1 MMTGKL
7 RSPGK
12 RQVRMKTRAAVL
24 RDVGKDFEVVELDLD
39 EPKANEV
46 LVRFVA
52 SGLCHSDDHLRTGDI
67 PVRYP
72 IVGGHEGAGI
82 VEKVGPGVTRLAV
95 GDHVVTSWLPVCGH
109 CRFCSRGQTNL
120 CDLGRF
126 LVDNSLPDGTY
137 RYHEGSTDFGQ
148 MCLLGTFS
156 QYAVIS
162 EASAVKVEDDL
173 PLDVVVLVGC
183 GVPTGYGTAVK
194 AGEVH
199 PGDTTIIY
207 GVGGVGINA
216 VQGASHAGARYVIAV
231 DPVEFK
237 RTTALSL
244 GATHAVASA
253 EEAHE
258 LAQQL
263 TYGVGADQALITVGV
278 ASEEVV
284 SAAFAAVRKR
294 GIVVLTAMGGLATKT
309 VHVSGFEL
317 TAFEKRLQGALF
329 GSGNP
334 FDDIPRM
341 IELYRAGKLKLDE
354 LITTKYRLDEV
365 NRGYEDMMA
374 GRNIRGVI
382 IHEH

>member
-1 MMTGKL
+1 
-7 RSPGK
+7 
-12 RQVRMKTRAAVL
+12 MKTRAAVL
-24 RDVGKDFEVVELDLD
+24 RDVGKDWEIIELDLD
-39 EPKANEV
+39 PPKEGEV
-46 LVRFVA
+46 LIRFA
-52 SGLCHSDDHLRTGDI
+52 AAGLCHSDDHLRTGDI

-72 IVGGHEGAGI
+72 IVGGHEGAGV
-82 VEKVGPGVTRLAV
+82 VEKVGEGVTRLAV
-95 GDHVVTSWLPVCGH
+95 GDHIVASFLPVCGK
-109 CRFCSRGQTNL
+109 CRFCARGQTNL

-126 LVDNSLPDGTY
+126 LYDNSLTDGTY
-137 RYHEGSTDFGQ
+137 RYHEGTTDFGQ

-156 QYAVIS
+156 QYAVLS
-162 EASAVKVEDDL
+162 EASVVKIEDDL

-263 TYGVGADQALITVGV
+263 TYGVGADQALITVG
-278 ASEEVV
+278 
-284 SAAFAAVRKR
+284 
-294 GIVVLTAMGGLATKT
+294 
-309 VHVSGFEL
+309 
-317 TAFEKRLQGALF
+317 
-329 GSGNP
+329 
-334 FDDIPRM
+334 
-341 IELYRAGKLKLDE
+341 
-354 LITTKYRLDEV
+354 
-365 NRGYEDMMA
+365 
-374 GRNIRGVI
+374 
-382 IHEH
+382 

>member
-1 MMTGKL
+1 
-7 RSPGK
+7 
-12 RQVRMKTRAAVL
+12 MKTRAAVL
-24 RDVGKDFEVVELDLD
+24 RDIGKPFEIVELDLD
-39 EPKANEV
+39 EPKTGEV
-46 LVRFVA
+46 LVRFAA

-72 IVGGHEGAGI
+72 IVGGHEGAGV
-82 VEKVGPGVTRLAV
+82 VEAVGVGVTRLAV
-95 GDHVVTSWLPVCGH
+95 GDHVVASFLPVCGK
-109 CRFCSRGQTNL
+109 CRFCARGQTNL
-120 CDLGRF
+120 CDYGKF
-126 LVDNSLPDGTY
+126 LYDNCLPDGTF
-137 RYHEGSTDFGQ
+137 RYHEGTTDFGQ

-156 QYAVIS
+156 QAAVLS
-162 EASAVKVEDDL
+162 EASVVKIENDI
-173 PLDVVVLVGC
+173 PLELAALTSC
-183 GVPTGYGTAVK
+183 GVPTGFGSAVK
-194 AGEVH
+194 AGEVR
-199 PGDTTIIY
+199 PGDTTLVY
-207 GVGGVGINA
+207 GGGGVGVNA
-216 VQGASHAGARYVIAV
+216 LQGASIAGARYVIAV
-231 DPVEFK
+231 DPVAFK
-237 RTTALSL
+237 RESALQF
-244 GATHAVASA
+244 GATHAVAGTD
-253 EEAHE
+253 EAQA
-258 LAQQL
+258 LAQEL
-263 TYGVGADQALITVGV
+263 TWGVGADQAIVTMGV
-278 ASEEVV
+278 VTEDVV

-382 IHEH
+382 IHE